1 MSQQPHPNKRP
12 QILKLLRT
20 RWAKAVIAV
29 IGLIAVYLFMNGG
42 GEQAST
48 GTLFSA
54 VRGDMKITVTE
65 GGNVEARESQTIKS
79 KIKGE
84 TKILSIIDDGYLV
97 TPEDVANKKILV
109 TLDNSE
115 LQEKMTQEEI
125 QYESASADLAESTA
139 QFEITVKQNESDIKK
154 AELDAKFALMDL
166 QRYLSED
173 IADAILKQRGLSS
186 DITEMSDQIR
196 KDVEETFK
204 MPQEETTVEPTTKP
218 NPENQE
224 LPAAPSP
231 AGDEQR
237 GERAR
242 PAGEEGQRGEGQRE
256 GGRRRRPEGAP
267 GDANRGERQG
277 GQAQAQAKPEV
288 KQEAKAET
296 TAAADTESNTE
307 GGDLPAEVET
317 IVAQSAKSAVS
328 TIAIAARR
336 PDIDFSKYAKP
347 DALGDGEA
355 QQKLRK
361 LESDRLLAEG
371 DLLLSETKLTGTRKL
386 AEKNFVTKQELD
398 NDEMSVKKQTVNRD
412 SSETARDLFVK
423 YEFPKEAE
431 KLLSA
436 YEEAIRAMERTMKQ
450 AVAKQAQAE
459 ARKKSSEASF
469 RLRSERRRELQEQL
483 ESCTIIAERPGLVVY
498 GGSED
503 NYRGNRDPIQ
513 EGTAVYERQEIIT
526 IPDMTQMAVRVKI
539 HESNIDKIKLGQKAK
554 IKLESFRDQEELIG
568 EVVKISVVPDQSQRW
583 MNPDMKLYPATVA
596 ISGTYEKLKPSMTAD
611 VEILVDELQDVVYV
625 PIQAVQP
632 KGNKRVVYIGDT
644 FGGQTEREV
653 ETGQF
658 NNEFIEIK
666 KGLEEGERVYL
677 RAPDILPGQAGE
689 KEEKDGEKEEEQ
701 RPAMPQQNEG
711 GAPAAA

>member
-1 MSQQPHPNKRP
+1 
-12 QILKLLRT
+12 
-20 RWAKAVIAV
+20 
-29 IGLIAVYLFMNGG
+29 LFMNRG

-48 GTLFSA
+48 ATLFPA
-54 VRGDMKITVTE
+54 VRGDLKITVTE

-139 QFEITVKQNESDIKK
+139 QYEITVKQNESDIKK

-196 KDVEETFK
+196 KDVEESFK
-204 MPQEETTVEPTTKP
+204 MPQEETTVEPTAKP
-218 NPENQE
+218 NPENRE

-231 AGDEQR
+231 AAGEQR
-237 GERAR
+237 EERAQ
-242 PAGEEGQRGEGQRE
+242 PAGDEGQRGDGQRE
-256 GGRRRRPEGAP
+256 GGRRRRSEGAP
-267 GDANRGERQG
+267 GGGERQG
-277 GQAQAQAKPEV
+277 GQAQEQAKPETKKEV
-288 KQEAKAET
+288 KAQRDT
-296 TAAADTESNTE
+296 ADTESSTE
-307 GGDLPAEVET
+307 GGDLPADLET
-317 IVAQSAKSAVS
+317 VVTQTAKSAMS
-328 TIAIAARR
+328 TITIAARR
-336 PDIDFSKYAKP
+336 PDIDFTKYAKP

-412 SSETARDLFVK
+412 SASTARDLFVK

-450 AVAKQAQAE
+450 AVAKQAQSE

-483 ESCTIIAERPGLVVY
+483 ESCTIVAERPGLVVY
-498 GGSED
+498 GGNED
-503 NYRGNRDPIQ
+503 NWRGNRDPIQ
-513 EGTAVYERQEIIT
+513 EGTTVYERQEIIT

-539 HESNIDKIKLGQKAK
+539 HESNIDKIKIGQKAK

-596 ISGTYEKLKPSMTAD
+596 ISGTFEKLKPSMTAD
-611 VEILVDELQDVVYV
+611 VEILVDELKEVIYV

-632 KGNKRVVYIGDT
+632 KGNKRVVYVADT

-677 RAPDILPGQAGE
+677 RAPDALPGQAGAQEE
-689 KEEKDGEKEEEQ
+689 KEGEKKEEQ
-701 RPAMPQQNEG
+701 PPAAPQQNGG